1 MSEDFFKTTSVND
14 FKLKNIGHPPA
25 GYNVQKTQDIYSK
38 EPFKQ
43 KYSERKQAFISHC
56 LQNPG
61 SDAIKGYFY
70 ELVRIS
76 EIRGPIW
83 LGLLESALSYID
95 SRFDCSDFVLLGIM
109 RLCYQFSKNP
119 LVTPDLLK
127 NAKKTILSFKY
138 WPDEPG
144 TDSMCY
150 WTENHHI
157 MFASNEYLAGQL
169 YPNEFFSNSKMTG
182 EEKMVK
188 ARKRILKWFELRF
201 YTGFNEWLS
210 NIYYDEDMTALL
222 NLIDFCEDE
231 EIVRKAKI
239 IMDLMLFDMALNS
252 YYGQFVSTHGR
263 CYAAEKKNALVE
275 STIDTMKLVFGMG
288 NFANKDN
295 MSAVTLAL
303 SEKYTPP
310 EVIMDIAQDISRA
323 EMENRQRVSINI
335 REARRWGIN
344 YKDVDNG
351 LILLSFESYV
361 HPKTINVMVKMLDR
375 FRWWDNEFF
384 QEFKPFKHVLQIGRY
399 FGLTKAL
406 AHMFKKDLTRN
417 TREENNIYTYRTPD
431 YMLSSSQD
439 YRKGY
444 GGDQQHIWQASLGPE
459 AVCFTTHPGGYGNTS
474 PEGYW
479 LGSGYLPRVAQVK
492 NVLIAVY
499 KIPRMGGILL
509 SKNLRFTHA
518 WFPKSKFDE
527 VIEKN
532 GWVCARYQNGFLA
545 LFSQNTYQWQVEG
558 EEKDK
563 DLIVDGRQN
572 IWIIE
577 LGRKD
582 QYQSFSNF
590 VDSVTTSKLIFGKLS
605 VQYTSPSQGLLEFG
619 WKGDLKQNGQNV
631 SLKNYPRY
639 ENPYS
644 HTSFGAKKV
653 HIEHS
658 EQHLDLEFE
667 K

>member
-1 MSEDFFKTTSVND
+1 
-14 FKLKNIGHPPA
+14 
-25 GYNVQKTQDIYSK
+25 
-38 EPFKQ
+38 
-43 KYSERKQAFISHC
+43 
-56 LQNPG
+56 
-61 SDAIKGYFY
+61 
-70 ELVRIS
+70 
-76 EIRGPIW
+76 
-83 LGLLESALSYID
+83 
-95 SRFDCSDFVLLGIM
+95 
-109 RLCYQFSKNP
+109 
-119 LVTPDLLK
+119 
-127 NAKKTILSFKY
+127 
-138 WPDEPG
+138 
-144 TDSMCY
+144 MCY
-150 WTENHHI
+150 WTENHHV
-157 MFASNEYLAGQL
+157 MFATNEYLAGQL
-169 YPNEFFSNSKMTG
+169 YPNELFSNSKMTG
-182 EEKMVK
+182 KEKMVK

-222 NLIDFCEDE
+222 NLIDFCEDD

-239 IMDLMLFDMALNS
+239 ILDLMLFDMAVNS
-252 YYGQFVSTHGR
+252 FYGQFVSTHGR

-288 NFANKDN
+288 VFSNHDN
-295 MSAVTLAL
+295 ISAVTLAL

-310 EVIMDIAQDISRA
+310 EVIIDIAQDIYRA

-335 REARRWGIN
+335 LEAKKWGID

-361 HPKTINVMVKMLDR
+361 HPKTINVMVKMLDQ
-375 FRWWDNEFF
+375 FRWWDNQFF
-384 QEFKPFKHVLQIGRY
+384 QEFKPFKHALRIGRH

-406 AHMFKKDLTRN
+406 AHMFKRDLTRN
-417 TREENNIYTYRTPD
+417 TREENNIYTYRTPN

-444 GGDQQHIWQASLGPE
+444 GGDQQHIWQATLGPE

-499 KIPRMGGILL
+499 KIPRMGRILL

-532 GWVCARYQNGFLA
+532 GWVCARYQDGFLA
-545 LFSQNTYQWQVEG
+545 LFSQNKYQWQEEG
-558 EEKDK
+558 EEKDME
-563 DLIVDGRQN
+563 LIVHSRKN
-572 IWIIE
+572 IWLIE
-577 LGRKD
+577 LGSKHH
-582 QYQSFSNF
+582 YQSFSNF
-590 VDSVTTSKLIFGKLS
+590 VDSVSSSTLAFDKLS
-605 VQYTSPSQGLLEFG
+605 IQYTSPSQGLLEFG
-619 WKGDLKQNGQNV
+619 WKRHLKQNGQV
-631 SLKNYPRY
+631 ASLNDYPRY
-639 ENPYS
+639 ENPYT
-644 HTSFGAKKV
+644 HTSFGAKT
-653 HIEHS
+653 IRIAHS